1 MLTYLSSGII
11 MGVFDNVIKAVDDY
25 GRKHKE
31 HMVQQWVRGCQ
42 TQQGGSSSTAGAE
55 GCF

>member
-1 MLTYLSSGII
+1 VLTYLSSGII
-11 MGVFDNVIKAVDDY
+11 MGVFDNLIKAVDDY

-42 TQQGGSSSTAGAE
+42 TQQGG
-55 GCF
+55 